1 MLEWL
6 YRLCIDFKRLG
17 EDMFFSGAFV
27 VFRHISAIFCVF
39 CLVIFGNF
47 VYLHTV
53 KGVATICPPYYLNVN
68 KLEML
73 RNVLKIENV

>member
-27 VFRHISAIFCVF
+27 VFRHISAIFRVF
-39 CLVIFGNF
+39 CLVILGNF
-47 VYLHTV
+47 VNLPTE
-53 KGVATICPPYYLNVN
+53 L
-68 KLEML
+68 
-73 RNVLKIENV
+73 